1 MNRALSGWRV
11 LCAIA
16 ALVLYKVAVSG
27 SAYRATSPTSL
38 PHHELLRK
46 VYAVLAFA
54 LLGFLLERSRLPRL
68 RGVAAA
74 GIVIA
79 LYSYLIELGQIG
91 FKHVQETF
99 AQHGFDV
106 ASGLAGGALGAFVA
120 LLITAPRAPQR
131 RVDAIVTIVLL
142 AAIGWGFTVTYGPL
156 DG

>member
-1 MNRALSGWRV
+1 LRLSVRVWRV
-11 LCAIA
+11 LCVVA
-16 ALVLYKVAVSG
+16 ALVLYKIAVSG
-27 SAYRATSPTSL
+27 TAYQATSPASL

-54 LLGFLLERSRLPRL
+54 LLGFLLERSSVPRL
-68 RGVAAA
+68 RGVTAA
-74 GIVIA
+74 GIVVA
-79 LYSYLIELGQIG
+79 FYSYLIELGQIG

-131 RVDAIVTIVLL
+131 RADALVTIVLL
-142 AAIGWGFTVTYGPL
+142 VAIGWAFTGTYGPL
-156 DG
+156 DR